1 MRLRLISRVEQ
12 ADNDKLQLVFIQ
24 VAPAEGATAAGVQLT
39 GWFDR
44 TEAMTYEV
52 GREYDLALTAV

>member
-24 VAPAEGATAAGVQLT
+24 VAPTEGATVGGVQLT

>member
-12 ADNDKLQLVFIQ
+12 ADTDKLQLAFIQ
-24 VAPAEGATAAGVQLT
+24 VAPAEGATVAGVQLT